1 MVTITVRV
9 CYAVC
14 VCIKIAFGSLFMR
27 LLGFVGGFVMWFD
40 FDVDCG
46 V

>member
-1 MVTITVRV
+1 
-9 CYAVC
+9 
-14 VCIKIAFGSLFMR
+14 MR

-46 V
+46 VLIASLMYCVLCCAV